1 MNALKVE
8 TEKKIIEAAKEVFVE
23 KGLQGARMQE
33 IADRAGINKALLH
46 YYFRSKDKLFDAI
59 FENIMSQMF
68 AVVAENIRTDMS
80 LPELLGAFVE
90 FYNDFFQMNPFYPQF
105 IFHEIWQ
112 NPDRLSEIMKSQQIA
127 PAEIVE
133 KIQQKVPAINNSD
146 LTAEHMIANV
156 LGMTLFPH
164 IARPL
169 FQRVFFNNDNDKYS
183 RFLSERTDFLK
194 ELMTGALMG
203 ATSSEMNNKPD
214 EDF

>member
-23 KGLQGARMQE
+23 KGLQGARMQQ

-59 FENIMSQMF
+59 FEDIMSQMF
-68 AVVAENIRTDMS
+68 AVVAKNIRTDMS
-80 LPELLGAFVE
+80 LPELLEVFVR
-90 FYNDFFQMNPFYPQF
+90 FYNDFFSENPFYPQF

-133 KIQQKVPAINNSD
+133 KIKQKVPAINNSGF
-146 LTAEHMIANV
+146 TAEHMIANV

-169 FQRVFFNNDNDKYS
+169 FQRVFFNNDNDEYS
-183 RFLSERTDFLK
+183 CFLSERTDFLK

-203 ATSSEMNNKPD
+203 ASSSAMNDKPD

>member
-33 IADRAGINKALLH
+33 IADKAGINKALLH

-59 FENIMSQMF
+59 FEDIMSQMF
-68 AVVAENIRTDMS
+68 AVVATNIRTDMS
-80 LPELLGAFVE
+80 LPELVETFVK
-90 FYNDFFQMNPFYPQF
+90 FYNEFFQKNPFYPQF

-127 PAEIVE
+127 PTEIVE
-133 KIQQKVPAINNSD
+133 KIKQKVPAINNSG
-146 LTAEHMIANV
+146 LTAQHMIANV

-169 FQRVFFNNDNDKYS
+169 FQRVFFNNDNDEYS
-183 RFLSERTDFLK
+183 RFLGERTDFLK

-203 ATSSEMNNKPD
+203 ASSSAMNDKPD
-214 EDF
+214 ED

>member
-1 MNALKVE
+1 MNALKIE
-8 TEKKIIEAAKEVFVE
+8 TKKKIIEAAKEVFVE

-33 IADRAGINKALLH
+33 IADKAGINKALLH

-59 FENIMSQMF
+59 FEDIMSQMF

-80 LPELLGAFVE
+80 LPELLEVFVE
-90 FYNDFFQMNPFYPQF
+90 FYNDFFQKNPFYPQF

-133 KIQQKVPAINNSD
+133 KIKQKVPAINNSGF
-146 LTAEHMIANV
+146 TAQHMIANV

-169 FQRVFFNNDNDKYS
+169 FQRVFFNNDNDEYS
-183 RFLSERTDFLK
+183 RFLGERTDFLK

-203 ATSSEMNNKPD
+203 ATSRDMNNKPD

>member
-23 KGLQGARMQE
+23 KGLQGARMQQ
-33 IADRAGINKALLH
+33 IADKAGINKALLH

-59 FENIMSQMF
+59 FEDIMSQMF
-68 AVVAENIRTDMS
+68 AVVATNIRTDMS
-80 LPELLGAFVE
+80 LPELVETFVK
-90 FYNDFFQMNPFYPQF
+90 FYNEFFQKNPFYPQF

-112 NPDRLSEIMKSQQIA
+112 NPDRLSDIMKSQQIA
-127 PAEIVE
+127 PAEIIE
-133 KIQQKVPAINNSD
+133 KVQQKVPAINNSG
-146 LTAEHMIANV
+146 LTAQHMIANV

-169 FQRVFFNNDNDKYS
+169 FQRVFFNNDNDEYS
-183 RFLSERTDFLK
+183 RFLGERTDFLK

-203 ATSSEMNNKPD
+203 ASSSAMNDKPD

>member
-1 MNALKVE
+1 MNALKKE
-8 TEKKIIEAAKEVFVE
+8 TEKIIIEAAKEVFVE

-59 FENIMSQMF
+59 FEDIMSEMF
-68 AVVAENIRTDMS
+68 VVVAKNIRSDMS
-80 LPELLGAFVE
+80 LPDLLEVFVK
-90 FYNDFFQMNPFYPQF
+90 FYNDFFQKNPFYPQF

-133 KIQQKVPAINNSD
+133 KIQQKVPAIGNSG
-146 LTAEHMIANV
+146 LTAQHMIANV

-169 FQRVFFNNDNDKYS
+169 FQRVFFNNDDGEYA
-183 RFLSERTDFLK
+183 RFLNERTDFLK
-194 ELMTGALMG
+194 AFMSVMVQG
-203 ATSSEMNNKPD
+203 ATTLNDAGEPD

>member
-23 KGLQGARMQE
+23 KGLQGARMQQ
-33 IADRAGINKALLH
+33 IADKAGINKALLH

-59 FENIMSQMF
+59 FEDIMSQMF
-68 AVVAENIRTDMS
+68 AVVATNIRTDMS
-80 LPELLGAFVE
+80 LPELVETFVK
-90 FYNDFFQMNPFYPQF
+90 FYNEFFQKNPFYPQF

-112 NPDRLSEIMKSQQIA
+112 NPDRLSDIMKSQQIA
-127 PAEIVE
+127 PAEIIE
-133 KIQQKVPAINNSD
+133 KVQQKVPAINNSG
-146 LTAEHMIANV
+146 LTAQHMIANV

-169 FQRVFFNNDNDKYS
+169 FQRVFFNNDNDEYS
-183 RFLSERTDFLK
+183 RFLGERTDFLK

-203 ATSSEMNNKPD
+203 ASSGAMNDKPD

>member
-23 KGLQGARMQE
+23 KGLQGARMQQ
-33 IADRAGINKALLH
+33 IADKAGINKALLH

-59 FENIMSQMF
+59 FEDIMSQMF
-68 AVVAENIRTDMS
+68 AVVATNIRTDMS
-80 LPELLGAFVE
+80 LPELVETFVK
-90 FYNDFFQMNPFYPQF
+90 FYNEFFQKNPFYPQF

-127 PAEIVE
+127 PAEIIE
-133 KIQQKVPAINNSD
+133 KVQQKVPAINNSG
-146 LTAEHMIANV
+146 LTAQHMIANV

-169 FQRVFFNNDNDKYS
+169 FQRVFFNNDNDEYS
-183 RFLSERTDFLK
+183 RFLGERTDFLK

-203 ATSSEMNNKPD
+203 ASSGAMNDKPD

>member
-33 IADRAGINKALLH
+33 IADKAGINKALLH

-59 FENIMSQMF
+59 FEDIMSQMF
-68 AVVAENIRTDMS
+68 AVVATNIRTDMS
-80 LPELLGAFVE
+80 LPELVETFVK
-90 FYNDFFQMNPFYPQF
+90 FYNEFFQKNPFYPQF

-127 PAEIVE
+127 PTEIVE
-133 KIQQKVPAINNSD
+133 KIKQKVPAINNSG
-146 LTAEHMIANV
+146 LTAQHMIANV

-169 FQRVFFNNDNDKYS
+169 FQRVFFNNDNDEYS
-183 RFLSERTDFLK
+183 RFLGERTDFLK

-203 ATSSEMNNKPD
+203 ASSSAMNDKPD

>member
-23 KGLQGARMQE
+23 KGLQGARMQQ
-33 IADRAGINKALLH
+33 IADKAGINKALLH

-59 FENIMSQMF
+59 FEDIMSQMF
-68 AVVAENIRTDMS
+68 AVVATNIRTDMS
-80 LPELLGAFVE
+80 LPELVETFVK
-90 FYNDFFQMNPFYPQF
+90 FYNEFFQKNPFYPQF

-133 KIQQKVPAINNSD
+133 KIKQKVPAINNSG
-146 LTAEHMIANV
+146 LTAQHMIANV
-156 LGMTLFPH
+156 LGMTLFPY

-169 FQRVFFNNDNDKYS
+169 FQRVFFNNDNDEYS
-183 RFLSERTDFLK
+183 RFLGERTDFLK

-203 ATSSEMNNKPD
+203 ASSSAMNDKPD

>member
-68 AVVAENIRTDMS
+68 AVVAENIRADMS
-80 LPELLGAFVE
+80 LPELLGVFVK
-90 FYNDFFQMNPFYPQF
+90 FYNDFFQKNPFYPQF

-133 KIQQKVPAINNSD
+133 KIQQKVPAINNSS

-169 FQRVFFNNDNDKYS
+169 FQRVFFNNNNDKYS

-194 ELMTGALMG
+194 ELMTGALIG